1 LSVSWFI
8 AKRYLKAHRRKGFLS
23 FITIIAILGVMLGT
37 AALIITLSVLDGF
50 EHEIKSKVVEF
61 TSHIEVQG
69 YQNLPL
75 RDYRQSIEKIK
86 KEIPGITMIAPFA
99 AREGMI
105 RSRETVD
112 GVFLKG
118 IDTHDNILFSRNHIV
133 AGTFIDSAS
142 QIVIGKK
149 LAVRLNVQIGDKLVV
164 FALPRG
170 TMQGFQPKAMQFRL
184 VGIYESGMAEF
195 DDIYAYTN
203 LSDAQRLFQLDNAVT
218 GYDVM
223 VSDLNH
229 VDDIAESIQDTL
241 GYPHYART
249 VFQTYRNL
257 FSWVELQKKLSPLLL
272 SLIILVATVNII
284 GTMLMFV
291 LEKAKAIAIL
301 KSLGAGPKL
310 IRKIFAMEGLI
321 IGVIGILL
329 GNILAYVLCWVQMTF
344 NVLSLPSD
352 IYYMSSVPI
361 LLQVQNFIGVTIV
374 AFVLCFFA
382 TLIPARA
389 AARLHPITIF
399 RFG

>member
-1 LSVSWFI
+1 
-8 AKRYLKAHRRKGFLS
+8 
-23 FITIIAILGVMLGT
+23 MLGT

-50 EHEIKSKVVEF
+50 EHEIKTKVVEF

-75 RDYRQSIEKIK
+75 RDYQQSIEKVK

-118 IDTHDNILFSRNHIV
+118 IDTHDNILFSRNHLV

-142 QIVIGKK
+142 QIVVGKK
-149 LAVRLNVQIGDKLVV
+149 LAIRLNVQIGDKLVV

-170 TMQGFQPKAMQFRL
+170 TSQGFQPKAMQFRL

-218 GYDVM
+218 GYDVL
-223 VSDLNH
+223 VNDLNH
-229 VDDIAESIQDTL
+229 VDEIAESIQDTL

-291 LEKAKAIAIL
+291 LEKAKAIAVL

-310 IRKIFAMEGLI
+310 IRKIFALEGLT

-329 GNILAYVLCWVQMTF
+329 GNVLAYIVCWIQMTF

-352 IYYMSSVPI
+352 IYYMNSVPI
-361 LLQVQNFIGVTIV
+361 LLQMQNFIGVTVV
-374 AFVLCFFA
+374 AFVLCFLA